1 MLLIKNNSV
10 LSNSIVCVESA
21 MILPHCPRTLG
32 QIKEKKRFNYLE
44 SEFSVQ
50 YVKLGVFGVREF
62 IYELISLRHTR
73 DFSNAGTILLAVIRF
88 RRRFFAVPE

>member
-1 MLLIKNNSV
+1 
-10 LSNSIVCVESA
+10 

-44 SEFSVQ
+44 SKFSVQ

-62 IYELISLRHTR
+62 IYELTGDIREI
-73 DFSNAGTILLAVIRF
+73 FSNATILLAD
-88 RRRFFAVPE
+88 